1 MISKVPSNG
10 NYLTAL
16 WDPGANISL
25 ITHDSARRLNLKG
38 RDVTLSVTKVGN
50 TTDYIQ
56 SKEYIVPLTDLNG
69 QEWKIR
75 TYGMDQ
81 ITADVT
87 RVDIR
92 GIAKLFKSVTE
103 KDVIRPEGKVD
114 ILIGSDCC
122 VLLPTKAEQK
132 CPIIFYPCAFKEKKS
147 LGTQC
152 NPKCGNCKC
161 GKCPIGNGNYTIAE
175 ERELNMIRKG
185 LQYDKDEKRWTVTY
199 PWIRESAELPNNIG
213 AANHRLESTEKRLQR
228 TGTIYANAYN
238 DQIKDM
244 VNRNVARKLSDYE
257 VRNYE
262 GPIHY
267 LPHHEVLKPD
277 SKSTPIRIVFNSSST
292 YMGHVINDYWAKGS
306 NVLNDMLV
314 VLLRFRQNRIGI
326 AGDISKMYNA
336 IKLSVPDQH
345 THRFLWRDLDAS
357 RKPDH
362 YVLKTVTFG
371 DRPSGTMATVALGM
385 TAEMSKDIY
394 PEAAEMILR
403 NSYVDDIINSVDNN
417 DQARKVMEDTEKLLA
432 KGGFTIKHWIVT
444 GKQSDQ
450 WNGLH
455 ISNEPKEKILGMIWQ
470 PRDDMFT
477 FQAKINFS
485 SKRRGIHIDKD
496 LQQTQID
503 DIPLILTRRM
513 VLSQVASIY
522 DPLGLA
528 CPFVLTAKLLLRSFC
543 KTDGGNGG
551 WDEPIA
557 DAMRQKL
564 IEFFKGVFQLESI
577 QFPRCI
583 KPEAAYKNPVFVV
596 FSDGSSV
603 AYGACA
609 YIRWQIGP
617 ETYEANLIIAKNR
630 IAPTKQLSI
639 PRLELC
645 GAVIASRIREKIVKE
660 MDFNCIRIIHV
671 VDSTIVRA
679 QIQRESYGFG
689 TFVATRIA
697 EIQSKT
703 EPSDWWWVQG
713 EQNPADL
720 TTRATDPTAL
730 VMESVWQKGPDF
742 LRLPIEQWP
751 IRQDYSESSQLPDA
765 VGITMSFEHEEKSR
779 DIVPDVSGIDL
790 NRFSNVSKMLR
801 VTSIILDIA
810 KHRSFKGAA
819 NRISAGNIQRAEMIW
834 IKHIQKSLPKDSLV
848 RYRRLGVQTNSDG
861 IITVGQRMQ
870 EWMKRTWNQT
880 EFILLPN
887 SHPFIKLIVASFH
900 SEDHSGVDTTLA
912 KLRSRY
918 WIPGVRRIIK
928 LVKKRCIICRKREKK
943 IVGQQMGMLPIERL
957 QPAPAFYYCAVD
969 LFGPFMIRDTV
980 KKRTHGKAYGVL
992 FNCVT
997 TRAVYVDLAEGYD
1010 TSSFIMTLRRFVT
1023 VRGYPRKRISDSGS
1037 QLVAAG
1043 KELQQVVHKWDWEP
1057 IKSFGKCKGMDWVTT
1072 KSADAPWENG
1082 VSESLVKSV
1091 KKEFG
1096 GCHRNIG
1103 DDVF

>member
-1 MISKVPSNG
+1 
-10 NYLTAL
+10 
-16 WDPGANISL
+16 
-25 ITHDSARRLNLKG
+25 
-38 RDVTLSVTKVGN
+38 
-50 TTDYIQ
+50 
-56 SKEYIVPLTDLNG
+56 
-69 QEWKIR
+69 
-75 TYGMDQ
+75 
-81 ITADVT
+81 
-87 RVDIR
+87 
-92 GIAKLFKSVTE
+92 
-103 KDVIRPEGKVD
+103 
-114 ILIGSDCC
+114 
-122 VLLPTKAEQK
+122 
-132 CPIIFYPCAFKEKKS
+132 
-147 LGTQC
+147 
-152 NPKCGNCKC
+152 
-161 GKCPIGNGNYTIAE
+161 
-175 ERELNMIRKG
+175 
-185 LQYDKDEKRWTVTY
+185 
-199 PWIRESAELPNNIG
+199 
-213 AANHRLESTEKRLQR
+213 
-228 TGTIYANAYN
+228 
-238 DQIKDM
+238 
-244 VNRNVARKLSDYE
+244 
-257 VRNYE
+257 
-262 GPIHY
+262 
-267 LPHHEVLKPD
+267 
-277 SKSTPIRIVFNSSST
+277 
-292 YMGHVINDYWAKGS
+292 
-306 NVLNDMLV
+306 
-314 VLLRFRQNRIGI
+314 
-326 AGDISKMYNA
+326 
-336 IKLSVPDQH
+336 
-345 THRFLWRDLDAS
+345 
-357 RKPDH
+357 
-362 YVLKTVTFG
+362 
-371 DRPSGTMATVALGM
+371 
-385 TAEMSKDIY
+385 
-394 PEAAEMILR
+394 
-403 NSYVDDIINSVDNN
+403 
-417 DQARKVMEDTEKLLA
+417 
-432 KGGFTIKHWIVT
+432 
-444 GKQSDQ
+444 
-450 WNGLH
+450 
-455 ISNEPKEKILGMIWQ
+455 
-470 PRDDMFT
+470 
-477 FQAKINFS
+477 
-485 SKRRGIHIDKD
+485 
-496 LQQTQID
+496 
-503 DIPLILTRRM
+503 M

-528 CPFVLTAKLLLRSFC
+528 SPFVLTAKLLLRSFC

-557 DAMRQKL
+557 DAMRQKW

-583 KPEAAYKNPVFVV
+583 KPEAAYKNPVLVV

-645 GAVIASRIREKIVKE
+645 GAVIASRIREKNSEE
-660 MDFNCIRIIHV
+660 MDFNFIRIIHV

-779 DIVPDVSGIDL
+779 DIVPDLSDIDL

-810 KHRSFKGAA
+810 KNRSFKGAA
-819 NRISAGNIQRAEMIW
+819 NRISAGNIQIAEMIW

-848 RYRRLGVQTNSDG
+848 RFRRLGVQTNSDG

-1023 VRGYPRKRISDSGS
+1023 VRGYPRKMISDSGS

-1043 KELQQVVHKWDWEP
+1043 KELQQVVHKWD
-1057 IKSFGKCKGMDWVTT
+1057 
-1072 KSADAPWENG
+1072 
-1082 VSESLVKSV
+1082 
-1091 KKEFG
+1091 
-1096 GCHRNIG
+1096 
-1103 DDVF
+1103 